1 MMRALVPAPAPIGCF
16 GKLPACADF
25 VKVVHDLAAIEVL
38 DDWMASVMR
47 LLPSSARW
55 KINYDAMAP
64 VSFAF
69 LGAARHHA
77 LAGHLVASHDLS
89 GRRFP
94 FLLMCSLDVADP
106 AGFVARAPLACAP
119 VWDYGATTAARLL
132 ADADPTPQLRTIP
145 AAQVA
150 VDAAQAADAL
160 HCFMETA
167 TIGALGGLL
176 RQGGAPID
184 CARLILALGLLL
196 QPVMHSQRAD
206 LTKSLV
212 LPLPRDPAQR
222 HRVAAFW
229 LALVAPFLR
238 SAAVDLAVFITH
250 QDEHPVLVLGACDA
264 AAETLRAI
272 IDPLAAAEQQI
283 SFADTGWI
291 DDQLRQDVDVRK
303 LASYLGGPQL
313 TLKVAHELFLQTFIG
328 AAP

>member
-1 MMRALVPAPAPIGCF
+1 MMRAPASGQIGYF

-25 VKVVHDLAAIEVL
+25 VKEVQDLAAIEVL
-38 DDWMASVMR
+38 DDWMASVMHQ
-47 LLPSSARW
+47 LPASARW

-94 FLLMCSLDVADP
+94 FLLMRSLDVPDP
-106 AGFVARAPLACAP
+106 AGFVAGAPLACAAL
-119 VWDYGATTAARLL
+119 WEYSALAADQLL
-132 ADADPTPQLRTIP
+132 ASREPAAMLHAIP
-145 AAQVA
+145 AAQVP
-150 VDAAQAADAL
+150 VDGGAAADAL
-160 HCFMETA
+160 ACFMATA

-176 RQGGAPID
+176 RQSGATID
-184 CARLILALGLLL
+184 CVRLILALGLLL
-196 QPVMHSQRAD
+196 QPVMHSRSAD
-206 LTKSLV
+206 LNKSVV

-229 LALVAPFLR
+229 LALTAPFLR
-238 SAAVDLAVFITH
+238 HAAVDLALFLTRLE
-250 QDEHPVLVLGACDA
+250 DHPVLVLGACDA

-283 SFADTGWI
+283 RFANTGWV
-291 DDQLRQDVDVRK
+291 DEQLRQDVDVRK
-303 LASYLGGPQL
+303 LASYLAAPHL
-313 TLKVAHELFLQTFIG
+313 TLGMARDLFLQTFIG

>member
-1 MMRALVPAPAPIGCF
+1 MMRAPAPEQIGYF

-38 DDWMASVMR
+38 DEWMASVMR
-47 LLPSSARW
+47 QLPSSARW
-55 KINYDAMAP
+55 KIKYDAMAP

-94 FLLMCSLDVADP
+94 FLLMRSLDVPDP
-106 AGFVARAPLACAP
+106 AGFVAGAPLACAAL
-119 VWDYGATTAARLL
+119 WDYSALAADQLL
-132 ADADPTPQLRTIP
+132 ASIDPAATLHAIP
-145 AAQVA
+145 AAEVP
-150 VDAAQAADAL
+150 VDGAAAADAL
-160 HCFMETA
+160 ACFMETA
-167 TIGALGGLL
+167 TIGALGSLL
-176 RQGGAPID
+176 RQAGAPVD

-196 QPVMHSQRAD
+196 QPVIHSRGAD

-229 LALVAPFLR
+229 LALTAPFLR
-238 SAAVDLAVFITH
+238 DAAVDLALFITRLE
-250 QDEHPVLVLGACDA
+250 DCPVLVLGACDA

-283 SFADTGWI
+283 SVADTSWV
-291 DDQLRQDVDVRK
+291 DDQLRLDVDARK
-303 LASYLGGPQL
+303 LASYLAGPQL
-313 TLKVAHELFLQTFIG
+313 TLATARELFLQTFIG
-328 AAP
+328 AAS

>member
-1 MMRALVPAPAPIGCF
+1 MMRSPASAQIGYF

-25 VKVVHDLAAIEVL
+25 VKEVHDMAAIEVL
-38 DDWMASVMR
+38 DDWMATVMR

-77 LAGHLVASHDLS
+77 LAGHLVASRDLS

-94 FLLMCSLDVADP
+94 FLLMRSLDLADP
-106 AGFVARAPLACAP
+106 AAFVAGAPLACAAL
-119 VWDYGATTAARLL
+119 WEYCELSAGSLL
-132 ADADPTPQLRTIP
+132 ASTDPAGQLQAIP
-145 AAQVA
+145 VAQVA
-150 VDAAQAADAL
+150 VDGAHAAEAL
-160 HCFMETA
+160 DNFLDSA

-176 RQGGAPID
+176 RHDGAPCD
-184 CARLILALGLLL
+184 SARLILALGLLL
-196 QPVMHSQRAD
+196 QPVMHSRSAD
-206 LTKSLV
+206 LTRSLV
-212 LPLPRDPAQR
+212 LPLPFDPCQR

-238 SAAVDLAVFITH
+238 HAEVDLSLFITRL
-250 QDEHPVLVLGACDA
+250 DERPVLVLGSCDA

-272 IDPLAAAEQQI
+272 IDPLAADDQQI
-283 SFADTGWI
+283 SFADVGWI
-291 DDQLRQDVDVRK
+291 DEQLRQEVDVRI
-303 LASYLGGPQL
+303 LASYLDNPLL
-313 TLKVAHELFLQTFIG
+313 TLKTAHALFLQTFIG

>member
-1 MMRALVPAPAPIGCF
+1 MMRAAAPEQIGYF

-25 VKVVHDLAAIEVL
+25 VKVVHDMAAIEVL
-38 DDWMASVMR
+38 DEWMASVMR
-47 LLPSSARW
+47 QLPSSARW

-94 FLLMCSLDVADP
+94 FLLMRSLDVPDP
-106 AGFVARAPLACAP
+106 ADFVAGAPLACAAL
-119 VWDYGATTAARLL
+119 WDYSALAADQLL
-132 ADADPTPQLRTIP
+132 ASSDPAAMLHAIP
-145 AAQVA
+145 AAEVPVDGVAA
-150 VDAAQAADAL
+150 VDQLA
-160 HCFMETA
+160 CFMETA
-167 TIGALGGLL
+167 TIGALGSLL
-176 RQGGAPID
+176 RQAGAPID

-196 QPVMHSQRAD
+196 QPVMHSRGAD

-229 LALVAPFLR
+229 LALTAPFLR
-238 SAAVDLAVFITH
+238 NAAVDLALFITRL
-250 QDEHPVLVLGACDA
+250 EERPVLVLGACDA

-283 SFADTGWI
+283 SFADTSWV

-303 LASYLGGPQL
+303 LASYLAGPQL
-313 TLKVAHELFLQTFIG
+313 TLGMARELFLQTFIG

>member
-1 MMRALVPAPAPIGCF
+1 MMRAPAPEQIGYF

-25 VKVVHDLAAIEVL
+25 VKVVHDFAAIEVL
-38 DDWMASVMR
+38 DDWMACVMR

-55 KINYDAMAP
+55 KLNYDAMAP

-94 FLLMCSLDVADP
+94 FLLMRSLDVPDP
-106 AGFVARAPLACAP
+106 AGFVASAPLACAAL
-119 VWDYGATTAARLL
+119 WEYSETAALQLL
-132 ADADPTPQLRTIP
+132 ASAEPAAQLQAIP
-145 AAQVA
+145 AAILT
-150 VDAAQAADAL
+150 VDGALAAESLA
-160 HCFMETA
+160 CFMDTA
-167 TIGALGGLL
+167 TIGSLGSLL
-176 RQGGAPID
+176 RQSGAPVD

-196 QPVMHSQRAD
+196 QPVMHSQSAD
-206 LTKSLV
+206 LNKSLV

-229 LALVAPFLR
+229 LALTAPFLR
-238 SAAVDLAVFITH
+238 SAAVDLALFITR
-250 QDEHPVLVLGACDA
+250 QDEQPVLVLGACSG

-283 SFADTGWI
+283 SFADTGWV
-291 DDQLRQDVDVRK
+291 DEQLRQDVDVRK
-303 LASYLGGPQL
+303 LSSYLGSPQL
-313 TLKVAHELFLQTFIG
+313 SLRMARELFLQTFIG

>member
-1 MMRALVPAPAPIGCF
+1 MMRAPAPQQIGCF

-25 VKVVHDLAAIEVL
+25 VKVVHDLAAIELL

-69 LGAARHHA
+69 LGASRHHA

-94 FLLMCSLDVADP
+94 FLLMRSLDVPDP
-106 AGFVARAPLACAP
+106 AAFVAQAPLACAGL
-119 VWDYGATTAARLL
+119 WDYSETAAARLL
-132 ADADPTPQLRTIP
+132 ADPNPVAQLRAVP
-145 AAQVA
+145 AVLVA
-150 VDAAQAADAL
+150 VDGALSDDAL
-160 HCFMETA
+160 ACFMETA
-167 TIGALGGLL
+167 TIGALGSLL
-176 RQGGAPID
+176 RQSGAPVD
-184 CARLILALGLLL
+184 CCRLILALGLLL
-196 QPVMHSQRAD
+196 QPVLHSKRAD
-206 LTKSLV
+206 FTKSLV

-238 SAAVDLAVFITH
+238 KAGVDLALFITH
-250 QDEHPVLVLGACDA
+250 QGEHPVLVLGTCDA

-272 IDPLAAAEQQI
+272 IDPLAAADQQI
-283 SFADTGWI
+283 SFDDTGWI
-291 DDQLRQDVDVRK
+291 DEQLHRDDAVRQ
-303 LASYLGGPQL
+303 LASHLDGPQL
-313 TLKVAHELFLQTFIG
+313 TLKMVRELFLQTFIG